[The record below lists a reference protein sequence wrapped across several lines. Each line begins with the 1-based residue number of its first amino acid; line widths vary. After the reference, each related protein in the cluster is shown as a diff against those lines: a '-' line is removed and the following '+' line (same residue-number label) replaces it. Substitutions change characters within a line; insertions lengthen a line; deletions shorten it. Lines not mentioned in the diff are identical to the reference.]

1 MAIDLYRHEV
11 RVSTNPLVHTAALR
25 RASLVRLLAIDIS
38 LEIKMYIP
46 RLLNLLIVVTLLV
59 ITACA
64 PQVELTP
71 TAESTV
77 APTATATIAP
87 TATTAPTVIPS
98 VTPTAVPT
106 EVGSFPIGKFFAQN
120 APNSYF
126 TFSKDGRWAHLDVDV
141 QFALAT
147 GRFSVDGDTYIQT
160 SNSSGCAVPM
170 SFKYT
175 FDGTYLKFQLT
186 DESRNDSSCPD
197 RNGFYDNTTYIFTP

>member
-1 MAIDLYRHEV
+1 
-11 RVSTNPLVHTAALR
+11 
-25 RASLVRLLAIDIS
+25 
-38 LEIKMYIP
+38 MYTL
-46 RLLNLLIVVTLLV
+46 RLLNLLIVATLLV

-71 TAESTV
+71 TAEPTV
-77 APTATATIAP
+77 VPTATATITP

-98 VTPTAVPT
+98 VTPSALPT

-120 APNSYF
+120 NPKSYF

>member
-1 MAIDLYRHEV
+1 
-11 RVSTNPLVHTAALR
+11 
-25 RASLVRLLAIDIS
+25 
-38 LEIKMYIP
+38 MYIP
-46 RLLNLLIVVTLLV
+46 RSLDLLIVAILLV
-59 ITACA
+59 MTSCV
-64 PQVELTP
+64 PQVELTSTEEP
-71 TAESTV
+71 TV
-77 APTATATIAP
+77 VPTATATPAP

-98 VTPTAVPT
+98 LTPTAVPT

-120 APNSYF
+120 NPKSYF

-141 QFALAT
+141 RLALAT

-186 DESRNDSSCPD
+186 DESRNDLSCPD

>member
-1 MAIDLYRHEV
+1 
-11 RVSTNPLVHTAALR
+11 
-25 RASLVRLLAIDIS
+25 
-38 LEIKMYIP
+38 MYIP
-46 RLLNLLIVVTLLV
+46 RLLNLLIVATFLV

-64 PQVELTP
+64 PQVELTSTAEQTIVP
-71 TAESTV
+71 TA
-77 APTATATIAP
+77 
-87 TATTAPTVIPS
+87 TATTAPTVMPS

-106 EVGSFPIGKFFAQN
+106 KVGSFPIGKFFAQN
-120 APNSYF
+120 DPNSYF
-126 TFSKDGRWAHLDVDV
+126 TFSKDGRWAHLNVDV
-141 QFALAT
+141 RLALAT

-186 DESRNDSSCPD
+186 DQSRNDSSCPD